1 MTSAWRKSSHSG
13 GATDEA
19 CVELAALP
27 EGVGVRDS
35 KDPEGG
41 RLAVSGDAFG
51 ALLRR
56 IKEGALDRA

>member
-41 RLAVSGDAFG
+41 RLTVSGDAFG
-51 ALLRR
+51 SLLRR
-56 IKEGALDRA
+56 IKDGALERA